1 MLPGD
6 NIKFATEESPAPPP
20 IIIALPRPAAVP
32 ANFGL
37 IDIIPAVA
45 FGSDIPFP
53 KPTKVM
59 NPKKENIEP
68 ILKKLTTKEI
78 DIPRRAI
85 VTPRKI
91 ILSKPIFV
99 ENLPDK

>member
-1 MLPGD
+1 VLPGD

-20 IIIALPRPAAVP
+20 IIIAPPRPAAVP
-32 ANFGL
+32 ANLGL
-37 IDIIPAVA
+37 IDIMPDVA

-53 KPTKVM
+53 RPTNVIK
-59 NPKKENIEP
+59 PKKENMEP
-68 ILKKLTTKEI
+68 MLKKLTTNEI

-85 VTPRKI
+85 VIPRKI

-99 ENLPDK
+99 ENLPAI